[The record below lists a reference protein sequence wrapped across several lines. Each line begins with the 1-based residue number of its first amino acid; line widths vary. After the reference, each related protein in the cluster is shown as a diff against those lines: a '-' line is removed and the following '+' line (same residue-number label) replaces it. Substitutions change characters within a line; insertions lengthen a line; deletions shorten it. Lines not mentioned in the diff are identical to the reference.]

1 MQRYGRAE
9 KMKRSIYIIGGGAS
23 GLSAAIAAARAGAA
37 VTILERQARV
47 GKKILLSGNGRCNLG
62 HTGHEF
68 SHYHGTLPQLSRILQ
83 HFDTEAFFL
92 QLGLYVRADSE
103 GRMYP
108 FSNMAASVLDAL
120 RMEVQKLKITV
131 RTDMMVTDLLP
142 QKNGSW
148 KILTQENHSLTAD
161 AVIVAAGGSAAP
173 SCGTDG
179 NLLPVLERLGHRIV
193 KPRPALCPIP
203 SDAARLRALKGM
215 RVRAAVSLLADGT
228 VCAAETGEVQ
238 FTENA
243 LSGICVFN
251 LSRFSASSKKQMA
264 LSLDVLPEAWR
275 SAEDGGMA
283 ELERLVQIRGEMPCG
298 ELLSGL
304 LPKRVSEVCVKE
316 AVGTV
321 SAKTADIFSHNK
333 NRMLLF
339 NLLHDWRFPVT
350 GTAKF
355 AQAQVTAGGVSGQS
369 ITQTLSS
376 NVQQNL
382 YFCGEV
388 LDADGDCGGYNLD
401 WAWASGAWAG
411 RHAASP
417 AVQKTE
423 RPRRS

>member
-1 MQRYGRAE
+1 
-9 KMKRSIYIIGGGAS
+9 MKRNIYIIGGGAS

-68 SHYHGTLPQLSRILQ
+68 SHYHGTLPQLRRILQ
-83 HFDTEAFFL
+83 SFDTEAFFL

-108 FSNMAASVLDAL
+108 CSNMAASVLDAL
-120 RMEVQKLKITV
+120 RMEAQRLQVAVL
-131 RTDMMVTDLLP
+131 TDVMVTDLLP
-142 QKNGSW
+142 QKNGGW
-148 KILTQENHSLTAD
+148 KILTQDNQCMTAD
-161 AVIVAAGGSAAP
+161 AVIVAAGGNAAP

-179 NLLPVLERLGHRIV
+179 NLLPLLQRLGHRIV
-193 KPRPALCPIP
+193 KPFPALCPIP

-215 RVRAAVSLLADGT
+215 RVRAAVSLLADGKP
-228 VCAAETGEVQ
+228 CGKETGEVQ

-251 LSRFSASSKKQMA
+251 LSRFSASQNKRME
-264 LSLDVLPEAWR
+264 LSLDVLPEAWQ
-275 SAEDGGMA
+275 SAEDGGKA

-298 ELLSGL
+298 DLLSGL

-316 AVGTV
+316 AVGTS
-321 SAKTADIFSHNK
+321 SAKAADIFSDAKH
-333 NRMLLF
+333 RTALLK
-339 NLLHDWRFPVT
+339 LLHDWRFPVA

-369 ITQTLSS
+369 VTQSLCS

-382 YFCGEV
+382 YFCGEI

-411 RHAASP
+411 KHAAAPSC
-417 AVQKTE
+417 QNHKRLH
-423 RPRRS
+423 RP